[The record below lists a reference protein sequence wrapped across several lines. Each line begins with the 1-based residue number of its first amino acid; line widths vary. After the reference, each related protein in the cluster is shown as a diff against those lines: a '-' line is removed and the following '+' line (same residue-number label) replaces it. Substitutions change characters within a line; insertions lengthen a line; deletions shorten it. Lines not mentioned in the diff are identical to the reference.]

1 MDYDVIEHRSRRRET
16 VRKTLTYFFLSLW
29 ALIVLFPFYWMILSS
44 LKSYSAYNSE
54 YIPKF
59 YTLTPTLQNYRDAFT
74 AVPLGRYFT
83 NTLIFTLATTA
94 IMLVV
99 ILFAAFAFAR
109 LDFPGKS
116 SRAKAKAAKR
126 ITTSMRAVVTR
137 VKISVFRK

>member
-1 MDYDVIEHRSRRRET
+1 MSITEGGVHMDYDVIEHRSRRRET

-109 LDFPGKS
+109 LDFPGKN
-116 SRAKAKAAKR
+116 
-126 ITTSMRAVVTR
+126 VV
-137 VKISVFRK
+137 FALF

>member
-1 MDYDVIEHRSRRRET
+1 MEFEQIELRSRRRNRI
-16 VRKTLTYFFLSLW
+16 RKTLTYFFLSIW

-54 YIPKF
+54 YIPRF
-59 YTLTPTLQNYRDAFT
+59 YTLSPTFQNYRDAFT

-99 ILFAAFAFAR
+99 IVLAAFAFSLR
-109 LDFPGKS
+109 LLLSRGWTFPGRTWS
-116 SRAKAKAAKR
+116 LPC
-126 ITTSMRAVVTR
+126 
-137 VKISVFRK
+137 F

>member
-1 MDYDVIEHRSRRRET
+1 MDYDVIEQRARRRET

-109 LDFPGKS
+109 LDFPGKNVV
-116 SRAKAKAAKR
+116 SR
-126 ITTSMRAVVTR
+126 
-137 VKISVFRK
+137 